1 MFLEDN
7 LSAQSLVMSQISDAI
22 RSVTNGRTQ
31 W

>member
-7 LSAQSLVMSQISDAI
+7 LSAQSLVMSQIGDAI